1 MTKHE
6 HRGPAWSAHSK
17 ARVIPMAEERL
28 DSRDLFTDS
37 RVITIAHGAQTY
49 QLRLTAQDKLIL
61 TK

>member
-6 HRGPAWSAHSK
+6 HRDLAWSSHGK
-17 ARVIPMAEERL
+17 GRVVQMVQEQL
-28 DSRDLFTDS
+28 DSRDLFASS
-37 RVITIAHGAQTY
+37 RVITIAHGAQVY

>member
-6 HRGPAWSAHSK
+6 HRAPAWSSHSK
-17 ARVIPMAEERL
+17 ARVIPMVEEQM
-28 DSRDLFTDS
+28 DSRDLFASS
-37 RVITIAHGAQTY
+37 RVITIAHGSQVY